1 MAYPYIFH
9 ANFEAAF
16 SSEWDVAEADTGTLL
31 DRVHY
36 ADLAPLYSAAK
47 TAMPFR
53 GAYCMRIDGRPFD
66 TNDHTIGDG
75 DIDIATGVTRYFRFY
90 LYVSTDFSSTAD
102 DNFSIFELQQAGGT
116 QELVLGMRCTA
127 ASDDVNLWVGISNTP
142 ETHGAAIQKGRWIC
156 IELTANCDTGAAS
169 SDLIVYINGVLY
181 VQLATAVQNAG
192 AIGQGILGTQVT
204 AATTTGTLLFD
215 HFTMD
220 DARLYPLVERFPYT
234 VPLIKTSQ
242 VFVGPGAIDG
252 ASILSANGT
261 LSLYDTDVANVNDE
275 FSRVVELDTANY
287 STLSE
292 RITFKRGCYAVVGGT
307 NPRCEVILSRDGSG
321 PKAHWGDGAIRNW
334 ASKRIPHPLGV

>member
-9 ANFEAAF
+9 ANFEAAL
-16 SSEWDVAEADTGTLL
+16 SGEWDVSESDTGGLL

-66 TNDHTIGDG
+66 TNDHTVGDG

-116 QELVLGMRCTA
+116 QELVLGMRVQEAT
-127 ASDDVNLWVGISNTP
+127 DTVNLWVAVDNTP
-142 ETHGAAIQKGRWIC
+142 NTHGAAIQKGKWLC
-156 IELTANCDTGAAS
+156 IELTANCDTAAAN
-169 SDLIVYINGVLY
+169 SDLIVYINSVLY
-181 VQLATAVQNAG
+181 VQLSAAVQNAG

-220 DARLYPLVERFPYT
+220 DARLYPLVERFPQT
-234 VPLIKTSQ
+234 VPLIKTGH
-242 VFVGPGAIDG
+242 VFVGPGTVDSAV
-252 ASILSANGT
+252 ILSANGT
-261 LSLYDTDVANVNDE
+261 LDLYDTDVANVNDA
-275 FSRVVELDTANY
+275 FSRLVELDTANY
-287 STLSE
+287 STFEGPVS
-292 RITFKRGCYAVVGGT
+292 FKRGCYAVVGGT
-307 NPRCEVILSRDGSG
+307 NPRCEVKLNSAGKG
-321 PKAHWGDGAIRNW
+321 AMAYGGDGAIRNW
-334 ASKRIPHPLGV
+334 AAKRAPHPLGV